1 MRTLLMCACRAAVPV
16 GFSSKERSRMS
27 DHHIIRS
34 AALSATIAADGAELQ
49 TVTLASGDEVLWN
62 GGPEWPRRAPVLFPI
77 VGRLAGDRLIHQGQ
91 SYRLGQHGFARDSRF
106 DWVERGENRCVLELR
121 DSVATREAYP
131 FAFRLLMI
139 FEIEGATLTVT
150 TRVENPGHTVLP
162 CGVGAHPAFR
172 WPLVAGV
179 AQERHRLDFE
189 TDEST
194 TTYLIE
200 DGLLGAKTP
209 SPIKDRRL
217 NLSPALFAVDAIILE
232 GVASRSVRYVAEDA
246 EGNTPRTLDVSW
258 EGYKD
263 LGIWSRQG
271 GAPFLCIEPWFSMC
285 SPVGWQ
291 GEFSEKP
298 GLLLLEPQGTRDFS
312 WRVTIDR

>member
-1 MRTLLMCACRAAVPV
+1 
-16 GFSSKERSRMS
+16 MS
-27 DHHIIRS
+27 DCHTIRS
-34 AALSATIAADGAELQ
+34 ASLTATIAAHGAELQ
-49 TVTLASGDEVLWN
+49 TVTLTSGEDLLWH

-77 VGRLAGDRLIHQGQ
+77 VGRLTEDMLIHQGKH
-91 SYRLGQHGFARDSRF
+91 YPLPKHGFARNSRF
-106 DWVERGENRCVLELR
+106 DWVERGESRCVLELR
-121 DSVATREAYP
+121 DSAATHASYP

-139 FEIEGATLTVT
+139 FEIDGLTLKVT
-150 TRVENPGHTVLP
+150 TRVENPGQEVLP

-172 WPLVAGV
+172 WPLVEGV
-179 AQERHRLDFE
+179 PQESHRLDFE
-189 TDEST
+189 KDESIE
-194 TTYLIE
+194 TYLIE

-209 SPIKDRRL
+209 SPIKNRRL
-217 NLSPALFAVDAIILE
+217 ALSPELFVIDAIILE
-232 GVASRSVRYVAEDA
+232 EVASRSVRFIAEDA
-246 EGNTPRTLDVSW
+246 QGKTLRVLDIAW

-298 GLLLLEPQGTRDFS
+298 GILLLEPQGVRDFS
-312 WRVTIDR
+312 WRVTVG